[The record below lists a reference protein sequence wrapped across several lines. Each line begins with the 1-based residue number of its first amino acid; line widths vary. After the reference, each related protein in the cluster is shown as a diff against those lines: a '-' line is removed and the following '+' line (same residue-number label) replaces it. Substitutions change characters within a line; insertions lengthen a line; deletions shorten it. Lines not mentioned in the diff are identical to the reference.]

1 MRLRSF
7 TAPTIAEAMRQVR
20 VALGE
25 DAVILAT
32 EEQGRSV
39 KITAAIDPHAAAQP
53 AAPVPARPAASGA
66 APTVPS
72 LPENETVDA
81 IAAALRFHGVPQ
93 PLLEKL
99 LAMTA
104 TFEGVDAQQALA
116 AALRARF
123 TFQPLTEQVPA
134 KPILLAGLP
143 GAGKSSTLAKLA
155 ARAKVNN
162 WPVTAI
168 TCDLAKAGAVE
179 QLATYAKA
187 LEIPAYRAKDKTTLR
202 RAVDRADAKGM
213 ILVDTIGTNPLLP
226 GDLDQLRDLVAA
238 VNGELVLVM
247 AAGGDVSESAELAA
261 AYAAAGATRLIAT
274 KIDLARRYGG
284 ILAAAEA
291 GPLGFAGFGTSPQIA
306 SGLAAPRAD
315 RLCRL
320 FLPNAPAA
328 KAPDGKASARE
339 DGPTPPDGGKRQQDG
354 TESRPQPQAAA
365 TGAATKPSTAKSPQ
379 SRNLRGAA
387 S

>member
-20 VALGE
+20 VALGD

-39 KITAAIDPHAAAQP
+39 KITAAIDPHVAPPAPATQP
-53 AAPVPARPAASGA
+53 PATAESDA
-66 APTVPS
+66 
-72 LPENETVDA
+72 VDA

-93 PLLEKL
+93 PLLERL
-99 LAMTA
+99 LAMSA
-104 TFEGVDAQQALA
+104 TFEIGDAQQALTA
-116 AALRARF
+116 AFRSRF
-123 TFQPLTEQVPA
+123 GFQPLTERVPS

-187 LEIPAYRAKDKTTLR
+187 LEIPAYRAKDRATLQ
-202 RAVDRADAKGM
+202 RAVGRADAKGL
-213 ILVDTIGTNPLLP
+213 ILIDTIGTNPLLT
-226 GDLDQLRDLVAA
+226 GDLEELRALVQA
-238 VNGELVLVM
+238 VDGELVLVM

-261 AYAAAGATRLIAT
+261 AYAQAGATRLIAT

-291 GPLGFAGFGTSPQIA
+291 GSLSFAGFGTSPQIA
-306 SGLAAPRAD
+306 SGLAAPRPD

-320 FLPNAPAA
+320 FLPAAPATA
-328 KAPDGKASARE
+328 TAPSE
-339 DGPTPPDGGKRQQDG
+339 DGPTPRNDGKRN
-354 TESRPQPQAAA
+354 QAAA
-365 TGAATKPSTAKSPQ
+365 DARQESQSPSRQAPSKPSQ
-379 SRNLRGAA
+379 SKPLRGAA

>member
-7 TAPTIAEAMRQVR
+7 TAPSIAEAMRQVR

-32 EEQGRSV
+32 EELGRSV
-39 KITAAIDPHAAAQP
+39 KITAAIDPHAAA
-53 AAPVPARPAASGA
+53 
-66 APTVPS
+66 PTVAPLATHPLAAHPLAAAAAAAIS
-72 LPENETVDA
+72 PLPENDVVDA

-104 TFEGVDAQQALA
+104 TFEGADAQQALA

-123 TFQPLTEQVPA
+123 AFEPLTERVPT

-213 ILVDTIGTNPLLP
+213 ILVDTIGTNPLLA

-238 VNGELVLVM
+238 VDGELILVM
-247 AAGGDVSESAELAA
+247 AAGGDVSESAELAT

-284 ILAAAEA
+284 ILAAAET
-291 GPLGFAGFGTSPQIA
+291 GPLAFAGFGTSPQIA
-306 SGLAAPRAD
+306 SGLAAARAD

-328 KAPDGKASARE
+328 KAPARE
-339 DGPTPPDGGKRQQDG
+339 DGPTPPDGGKRQQAG
-354 TESRPQPQAAA
+354 TDSRQRPQAAA
-365 TGAATKPSTAKSPQ
+365 TSVATKPSPSKSPQ
-379 SRNLRGAA
+379 ARNVRGAA

>member
-20 VALGE
+20 LALGD

-39 KITAAIDPHAAAQP
+39 KITAAIDPHAAAALQP
-53 AAPVPARPAASGA
+53 MADARSASIAPGGPAEDEPAGA
-66 APTVPS
+66 LAG
-72 LPENETVDA
+72 
-81 IAAALRFHGVPQ
+81 ALRFHGVPQ
-93 PLLEKL
+93 ALMDRL

-104 TFEGVDAQQALA
+104 TFEIGDAQQALTA
-116 AALRARF
+116 AFRARF
-123 TFQPLTEQVPA
+123 TFRPLTDQPPG

-155 ARAKVNN
+155 ARAKVNG

-187 LEIPAYRAKDKTTLR
+187 LEIPAYRAKDAATLK
-202 RAVDRADAKGM
+202 RAVARADAKGM
-213 ILVDTIGTNPLLP
+213 ILIDTIGTNPLLP
-226 GDLDQLRDLVAA
+226 GDLAELRNLVAA
-238 VNGELVLVM
+238 VGGELVLVM
-247 AAGGDVSESAELAA
+247 AAGGDTTECAELAA
-261 AYAAAGATRLIAT
+261 AYAEAGATRLIAT

-291 GPLGFAGFGTSPQIA
+291 GQLAFAGFGTSPQIA

-320 FLPNAPAA
+320 FLPAAATPPAH
-328 KAPDGKASARE
+328 
-339 DGPTPPDGGKRQQDG
+339 GPTPAQGGKRQQAGSDD
-354 TESRPQPQAAA
+354 RPQAQPSAKQSPS
-365 TGAATKPSTAKSPQ
+365 KP
-379 SRNLRGAA
+379 LRGAV

>member
-39 KITAAIDPHAAAQP
+39 RITAAVDPAIAHSPVAAAP
-53 AAPVPARPAASGA
+53 AAETGA
-66 APTVPS
+66 
-72 LPENETVDA
+72 VDA

-93 PLLEKL
+93 PLLERL

-104 TFEGVDAQQALA
+104 SFEIDDPQQALTA
-116 AALRARF
+116 AFRARF
-123 TFQPLTEQVPA
+123 AFRPLTESVPE

-155 ARAKVNN
+155 ARAKVNG

-187 LEIPAYRAKDKTTLR
+187 LEIPAYRAKDRATLQ
-202 RAVDRADAKGM
+202 RAVGRADAEGM
-213 ILVDTIGTNPLLP
+213 ILIDTIGTNPLVP
-226 GDLDQLRDLVAA
+226 GDLDQLRGLVAA
-238 VNGELVLVM
+238 VKGELVLVM

-261 AYAAAGATRLIAT
+261 AYAEAGATRLIAT
-274 KIDLARRYGG
+274 KVDLARRYGG
-284 ILAAAEA
+284 ILAAAET
-291 GPLGFAGFGTSPQIA
+291 GPLSFAGFGTSPQIA
-306 SGLAAPRAD
+306 SGLAAPRPD

-320 FLPNAPAA
+320 FLPAAP
-328 KAPDGKASARE
+328 RE
-339 DGPTPPDGGKRQQDG
+339 DGPTPRDDGKRV
-354 TESRPQPQAAA
+354 QAAA
-365 TGAATKPSTAKSPQ
+365 GARPQSPQ
-379 SRNLRGAA
+379 SPSKPPQPKPLRGAA